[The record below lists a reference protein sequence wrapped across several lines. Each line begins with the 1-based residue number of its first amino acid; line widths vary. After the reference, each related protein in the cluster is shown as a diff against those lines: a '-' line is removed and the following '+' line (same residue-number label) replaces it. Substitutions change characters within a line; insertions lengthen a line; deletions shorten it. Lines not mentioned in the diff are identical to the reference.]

1 MALLDGIR
9 SIRDLDIDNRK
20 LFLRVD
26 FNCPLD
32 GSTVT
37 DDARI
42 REALPTIRHAM
53 ARGAKVILASHFGR
67 PSHEAGANNSAFSL
81 EPCGARL
88 AELLNAE
95 VHMPD
100 ECTGPLPK
108 KVVYDLRAGQV
119 CLLPNLRLQAEEEA
133 NDETFSKALASLADV
148 YVNDAFGAAHRAH
161 ASTQGMARYFK
172 ERGYGMLIEKELA
185 GLMPLLERPASP
197 YVAALGGSKVSDKI
211 DVIEALLGKV
221 KTLLIGGAMANTF
234 LAAKGCNMQASKVES
249 DKLSLARTLLEKA
262 SARNVTVMLPT
273 DVVVAGSFKASSGSV
288 ALVDAMP
295 AGSMALDIGPA
306 TREAYVRE
314 LAGAAT
320 IFWNGPMGLFERPA
334 FAEGSFAVARAMA
347 TSQGFTVVG
356 GGDSAAAVQAAGKEV
371 ASAMSHISTG
381 GGAALELIEGK
392 KLPGIEVL
400 RGAL

>member
-9 SIRDLDIDNRK
+9 SIRDLDLENKK

-37 DDARI
+37 DDSRI
-42 REALPTIRHAM
+42 REALPSIRHAM
-53 ARGAKVILASHFGR
+53 SRGARVVLASHLGR
-67 PSHEAGANNSAFSL
+67 PSHEAGADNSAFSL

-100 ECTGPLPK
+100 ESTGPLPQK
-108 KVVYDLRAGQV
+108 ILYDLRAGQV

-133 NDETFSKALASLADV
+133 NDEMFSKALASLADV

-172 ERGYGMLIEKELA
+172 ERGYGLLVEKELA
-185 GLMPLLERPASP
+185 GLLPLLDRPAAP
-197 YVAALGGSKVSDKI
+197 YIAALGGSKVSDKI
-211 DVIEALLGKV
+211 DVIEALLSKV

-234 LAAKGCNMQASKVES
+234 LVAKGCNMQSSKVES

-262 SARNVTVMLPT
+262 AARNVTVMLPT
-273 DVVVAGSFKASSGSV
+273 DVVVADSFKATTGTV
-288 ALVDAMP
+288 ALVDALP
-295 AGSMALDIGPA
+295 KGSIALDIGPA

-314 LAGAAT
+314 VASART
-320 IFWNGPMGLFERPA
+320 MFWNGPMGLFERAA
-334 FAEGSFAVARAMA
+334 FAQGSFAIARAMA
-347 TSQGFTVVG
+347 ASTGFTVVG
-356 GGDSAAAVQAAGKEV
+356 GGDSAAAVHAAGQGV
-371 ASAMSHISTG
+371 AAAISHISTG

-392 KLPGIEVL
+392 RLPGIEVL